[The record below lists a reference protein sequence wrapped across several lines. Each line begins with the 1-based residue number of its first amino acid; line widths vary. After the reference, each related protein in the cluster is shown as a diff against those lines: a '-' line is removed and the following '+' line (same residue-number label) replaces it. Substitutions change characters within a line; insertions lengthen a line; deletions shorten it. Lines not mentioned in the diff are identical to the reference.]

1 MCSSVTVASN
11 HSPRRAICASAT
23 ASFARVSFCLSW
35 TLPYS
40 FEWFVIRFVSPNF
53 CASVLPR
60 KIHLFYIRMY
70 IRSLFQVGR
79 LPQVP
84 PHPWRVRLHRA
95 GCRRCRGLHDGH
107 VENVA
112 PSPLLKSV
120 PFWPS
125 STQRDMSRAL
135 EPVRCHQTVHQ
146 VSPEEREGEMTNKV
160 EKETPRKKYPKAS
173 EASSFRFTSL
183 LYDLQPLL
191 SRHCPC
197 HMMWN
202 DS

>member
-53 CASVLPR
+53 CASILPR

-146 VSPEEREGEMTNKV
+146 VSPEAAAGRLKPAGGQPCQYGPDGEAAPRRRHPPEAAAQCREAENRGCHTG
-160 EKETPRKKYPKAS
+160 TPSAS
-173 EASSFRFTSL
+173 AG
-183 LYDLQPLL
+183 
-191 SRHCPC
+191 
-197 HMMWN
+197 
-202 DS
+202 